1 MPDASTWRTEFRA
14 RLAPLR
20 LPANQETAIVEELAQ
35 DAEDRLDGALLGLY
49 RHVGNHVKVG
59 AGYNFSKF
67 SDDLTSLDF
76 RHQGLFI
83 NIIGKM

>member
-1 MPDASTWRTEFRA
+1 VLRADWNFLPHWDALLEGR
-14 RLAPLR
+14 RLD
-20 LPANQETAIVEELAQ
+20 LP

-49 RHVGNHVKVG
+49 RQVGNHLKVG